1 MSNPDRYIV
10 AFAPNASSLLWSLGA
25 RWFGYDAAS
34 KRPSAEVATFGLPAK
49 IHTTTIS
56 SVRRSGFNL
65 PVSGPFQL
73 HRSVSQEDLLN
84 YAEAFSETLTSVNS
98 GKLLI
103 RAINTRLVM
112 EPMSTPPA
120 IRSIADDCVRFFN
133 KFRMPG
139 KPLPGNS
146 PVRKS
151 LSSRQLDHYLK
162 WGQPY
167 VFDEFRPQ
175 IPLTGLLPEKAV
187 NPLGKQLAL
196 HFGNALNAG
205 LLVDNISI
213 FCQPA
218 NLDPARLIG
227 QFHFPDQQVDEPAP
241 TLAPQV
247 AVGS

>member
-1 MSNPDRYIV
+1 MSNADRYIV
-10 AFAPNASSLLWSLGA
+10 AFAPNTSSLLWSLGS

-34 KRPSAEVATFGLPAK
+34 KRLSTDVATFGLPEN

-56 SVRRSGFNL
+56 AVRRSGFNL
-65 PVSGPFQL
+65 PVAGPFQL
-73 HRSVSQEDLLN
+73 HRGISQADLLN
-84 YAEAFSETLTSVNS
+84 YAEAFCETMTPANS
-98 GKLLI
+98 GKLQI

-112 EPMSTPPA
+112 EPMITPRA
-120 IRSIADDCVRFFN
+120 ILNMADDCVRFFN

-151 LSSRQLDHYLK
+151 LSTRQLDYYLR

-167 VFDEFRPQ
+167 VFEEFRPH
-175 IPLTGLLPEKAV
+175 IPLTGRLPGKAV

-213 FCQPA
+213 FCQPN
-218 NLDPARLIG
+218 NLEPATLIA
-227 QFHFPDQQVDEPAP
+227 QFTFPDEQMAAP
-241 TLAPQV
+241 FPMAAAAQ
-247 AVGS
+247 